1 MIENEERPSRLL
13 CGSEGHNNEAGKPHC
28 HSYSNTQPQPV
39 KTRIE
44 TEGKIIGYLEDGC
57 FRKRVVGSK
66 HKLRKPPAWCISKQ
80 AFCEEVLPNTE
91 SIIIEDVESGLIY
104 ECPTQVFVEHAFE
117 IQRGNFE
124 PQLAL
129 GLRFWE
135 VKNNGHHQLGLWGE
149 GDNGR

>member
-1 MIENEERPSRLL
+1 MRYKEEAPKTFGEVSGGNETA
-13 CGSEGHNNEAGKPHC
+13 HTNC
-28 HSYSNTQPQPV
+28 HTYSNTHPEPV

-44 TEGKIIGYLEDGC
+44 AEGRVIGYLEDNC

-91 SIIIEDVESGLIY
+91 NIIIEDTESGLIY
-104 ECPTQVFVEHAFE
+104 ECLTKVFAEHAFE
-117 IQRGNFE
+117 IQRGEFE

-129 GLRFWE
+129 VLRFWT
-135 VKNNGHHQLGLWGE
+135 VRRNGHHQLGLWG
-149 GDNGR
+149 GGSNA